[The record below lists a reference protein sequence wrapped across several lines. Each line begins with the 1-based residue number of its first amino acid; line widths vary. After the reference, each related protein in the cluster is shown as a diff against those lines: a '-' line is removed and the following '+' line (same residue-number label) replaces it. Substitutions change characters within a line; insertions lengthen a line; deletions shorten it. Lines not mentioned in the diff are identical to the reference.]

1 MQPTRAGVFSVVR
14 RERVLGNSAHL
25 LYSEMQGVSWGKEG
39 TMNHVT
45 LINPF
50 EVPAG
55 NEDEFVERW
64 KQAASYLR

>member
-1 MQPTRAGVFSVVR
+1 M
-14 RERVLGNSAHL
+14 LGNSAHL

-64 KQAASYLR
+64 KQAAHYLR

>member
-1 MQPTRAGVFSVVR
+1 M
-14 RERVLGNSAHL
+14 LGKVAHL